1 MRKRGRIN
9 KYSDVLTPK
18 PKDGVNE
25 AGTRDT
31 LRLGGS
37 ACCLSKAAVRL
48 GPTVLSGPVWD
59 S

>member
-18 PKDGVNE
+18 LKDGVNE
-25 AGTRDT
+25 ARTRDT
-31 LRLGGS
+31 LLLGDS
-37 ACCLSKAAVRL
+37 ACCLSKAVVRL
-48 GPTVLSGPVWD
+48 GPTFLSGPVWN